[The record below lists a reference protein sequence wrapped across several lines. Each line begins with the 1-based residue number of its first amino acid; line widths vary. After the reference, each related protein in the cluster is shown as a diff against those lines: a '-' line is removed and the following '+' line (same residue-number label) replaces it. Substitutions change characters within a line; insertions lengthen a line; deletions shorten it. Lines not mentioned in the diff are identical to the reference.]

1 MGAPVTATEER
12 TFLLWL
18 ATKAKES
25 TSPRE
30 SGETTTRCAEVP
42 KEAPAKEIL
51 A

>member
-18 ATKAKES
+18 ASKAKES

-30 SGETTTRCAEVP
+30 SGETTTRRTEVP
-42 KEAPAKEIL
+42 ERAPARRF
-51 A
+51 

>member
-30 SGETTTRCAEVP
+30 SGETTTRCTEVP

>member
-18 ATKAKES
+18 ASKAKES

-42 KEAPAKEIL
+42 ARGTSKEIL